1 MTKNIEN
8 IFNQTNYK
16 SKIDKQKKNEIRHFL
31 MIEAEKMNKKSK
43 KICVFKFIWATGL
56 AFVFSLFLLNINLI
70 IWDFWWNKTDI
81 TNKVNIEKIAYKKY
95 LWNNKSISIL
105 NSDKIESEK
114 LLYKVRKSKQNF
126 QKLNTMAFNYQK

>member
-43 KICVFKFIWATGL
+43 KICVFKFI
-56 AFVFSLFLLNINLI
+56 
-70 IWDFWWNKTDI
+70 
-81 TNKVNIEKIAYKKY
+81 
-95 LWNNKSISIL
+95 
-105 NSDKIESEK
+105 
-114 LLYKVRKSKQNF
+114 
-126 QKLNTMAFNYQK
+126 